1 MKADF
6 KLYTMEDAE
15 KEGLA
20 FEPQEEKPCPFCGM
34 PLEQL
39 GRPGTDGVVHWFATT
54 QCDCEGQMAENERVE
69 AEERRAR
76 EEAALRAMAAKCRSA
91 GIGRRYLEAKVSQ
104 KPCIDY
110 VNGFAD
116 AGGKGLYL
124 VGGVGAGKT
133 HEASAIARSFIWS
146 GYSVLI
152 ATSLTM
158 LDSIYGNQH
167 GQPTRGTADF
177 CNADLLIIDDLGKE
191 NANQWA
197 VTTLF
202 QVVNSRYEN
211 MLPTVF
217 TSQYALPDLERRMSR
232 GGETESARAI
242 VSRIGEMCETILLS
256 HPDRRR
262 RGQRRQS
269 ELRGTL

>member
-6 KLYTMEDAE
+6 KLYTMQDAE
-15 KEGLA
+15 EKGLA
-20 FEPQEEKPCPFCGM
+20 FEPREERPCPFCGK

-39 GRPGTDGVVHWFATT
+39 GRLGGDGIVRWLITT
-54 QCDCEGQMAENERVE
+54 QCDCVGQVAENERIK
-69 AEERRAR
+69 AEEERAR
-76 EEAALRAMAAKCRSA
+76 EEAARRAMAAKCKRA
-91 GIGRRYLEAKVSQ
+91 GIGRKYLEVKVSQ
-104 KPCIDY
+104 KPCVDY
-110 VNGFAD
+110 INSFAD

-133 HEASAIARSFIWS
+133 YEASAIAKSFIWS

-152 ATSLTM
+152 VASLTM
-158 LDSIYGNQH
+158 LDQIYGNQH

-177 CNADLLIIDDLGKE
+177 CSANLLIIDDLGKE

-202 QVVNSRYEN
+202 QMVNSRYEN

-232 GGETESARAI
+232 SGEAESAKAI
-242 VSRIGEMCETILLS
+242 VSRIGEMCDVVVLS

-262 RGQRRQS
+262 NGGMRR
-269 ELRGTL
+269 